1 MYDIMYM
8 HSVLLMTFK
17 FEGYSPFGHLL
28 VENVSTE
35 DVQLSPTEKVQSWL
49 QLLRSKMV
57 QCHHH
62 LVAGVNETPF
72 PTLCLSEE

>member
-8 HSVLLMTFK
+8 YSVLLMTFK
-17 FEGYSPFGHLL
+17 FEGYSLFGHLL

-49 QLLRSKMV
+49 QFLRSKMV

-62 LVAGVNETPF
+62 LAADVNETPF
-72 PTLCLSEE
+72 PTFCLSEE